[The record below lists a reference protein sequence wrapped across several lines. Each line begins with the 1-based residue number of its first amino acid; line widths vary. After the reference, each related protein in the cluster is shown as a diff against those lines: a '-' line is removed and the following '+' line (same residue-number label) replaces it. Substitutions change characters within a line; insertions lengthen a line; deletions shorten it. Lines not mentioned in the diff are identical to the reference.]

1 MKKPVKFMFSS
12 ASCFPVKNSVE
23 RVPIASGA
31 GGGMISSMDFLPN
44 QPWFRD
50 RDDSPEKEEK
60 KEKEPKSKLEE
71 KFLETRT
78 ILLFGEITQ
87 KAAREVCEKLILLA
101 SLNDNDIKVI
111 INSQGGHVEA
121 GDTIH
126 DMLTFVKPKVKV
138 LGTGWVASAGALI
151 YVAVP
156 TENRYALRNTRFMLH
171 QPSGGVGGQA
181 TDISIEAQEILKMR
195 DRLNKIFSVQ
205 TGQPVER
212 IEKDTDRNFWMSA
225 DEAKQ
230 YGLVGKVITSQADF

>member
-1 MKKPVKFMFSS
+1 M
-12 ASCFPVKNSVE
+12 
-23 RVPIASGA
+23 VPIASGA
-31 GGGMISSMDFLPN
+31 RRVMIEDMDFLPH
-44 QPWFRD
+44 QPSFRD

-60 KEKEPKSKLEE
+60 KEKEPKSRLEE

-87 KAAREVCEKLILLA
+87 KSAREFCEKLILL
-101 SLNDNDIKVI
+101 SSINDNDIKVI

-126 DMLTFVKPKVKV
+126 DMLTFVKPKVKI

-156 TENRYALRNTRFMLH
+156 VENRYSLTNTRFMLH

-181 TDISIEAQEILKMR
+181 SDISIEAQEILKMR

-230 YGLVGKVITSQADF
+230 YGLVGKVITSQVDF